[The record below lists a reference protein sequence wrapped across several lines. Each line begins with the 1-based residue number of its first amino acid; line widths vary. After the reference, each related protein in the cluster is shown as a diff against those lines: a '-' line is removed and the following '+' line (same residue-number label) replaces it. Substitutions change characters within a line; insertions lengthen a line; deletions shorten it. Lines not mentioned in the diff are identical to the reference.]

1 MSTKTKKSS
10 AKKIEAQIP
19 QTNTTE
25 PPAEVDPFES
35 TCLELRKAKIVLKD
49 ATENEKRWKDQFL
62 TLVRARNLDKGEYS
76 GIGLSTSDSFDI
88 SNVEIAKKEK
98 IAVPMI
104 ESANVKVG
112 ILRLKELIAKGILKA
127 DEVEFSTSP
136 DLEKLEVLMQEKKI
150 VCNYTRSYRTTVSK
164 Q

>member
-19 QTNTTE
+19 QTDITE
-25 PPAEVDPFES
+25 SPAEVDPFES

-49 ATENEKRWKDQFL
+49 ATENEKRWKDLFL
-62 TLVRARNLDKGEYS
+62 IQVKAKNLDKGNYN
-76 GIGLSTSDSFDI
+76 GIGLSTIDTFDE
-88 SNVEIAKKEK
+88 SNVEIAKQNR
-98 IAVPMI
+98 IAIPNNKHVSVSISPERI
-104 ESANVKVG
+104 
-112 ILRLKELIAKGILKA
+112 KELIAKGIFKS
-127 DEVEFSTSP
+127 DEVIITESP

>member
-1 MSTKTKKSS
+1 
-10 AKKIEAQIP
+10 
-19 QTNTTE
+19 
-25 PPAEVDPFES
+25 
-35 TCLELRKAKIVLKD
+35 VLKD

-62 TLVRARNLDKGEYS
+62 TLVRAKNLDKGEYS